1 MVETQVDIT
10 FAISMVSHFTQNLKL
25 DHFNTIDQILRYLA
39 NGQNKNFIFKKKPI
53 FYLFGYL
60 YSD

>member
-1 MVETQVDIT
+1 MVETQVNIT
-10 FAISMVSHFTQNLKL
+10 FAISMVRHFTQNPKL
-25 DHFNTIDQILRYLA
+25 DHFNAIDQILRYLA
-39 NGQNKNFIFKKKPI
+39 NSQNKNFIFKREPI